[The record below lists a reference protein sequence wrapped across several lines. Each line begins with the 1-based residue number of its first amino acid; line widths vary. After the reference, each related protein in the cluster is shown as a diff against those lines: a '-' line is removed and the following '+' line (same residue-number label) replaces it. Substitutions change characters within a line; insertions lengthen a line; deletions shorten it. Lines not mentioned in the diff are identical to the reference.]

1 MPYSKA
7 PHGNNTEKKEEVWIG
22 QSLRISR
29 SDALAGGLG
38 SSKVAENVRYYREYI
53 DMEIRKGRSEE
64 EVLESLGDPRLLAK
78 SIIEANKNAGLN
90 EGTNRNYDEETEG
103 DVYGERTSAAD
114 ISAVR
119 VPGWLIFLIAVVIFL
134 LIIGVIFSVI
144 SFLAPVIIPVLIVVL
159 LVNLFRGRR

>member
-1 MPYSKA
+1 MDR
-7 PHGNNTEKKEEVWIG
+7 TEFTDKL
-22 QSLRISR
+22 QH
-29 SDALAGGLG
+29 ALAGGLG

-114 ISAVR
+114 TSAVR
-119 VPGWLIFLIAVVIFL
+119 VPGWLIFLIAIV
-134 LIIGVIFSVI
+134 FSVDYRRDFFRDI
-144 SFLAPVIIPVLIVVL
+144 FPCAGYYSGVDCCAFGQSFPGQKVIYVQQAVYL
-159 LVNLFRGRR
+159 

>member
-1 MPYSKA
+1 MDR
-7 PHGNNTEKKEEVWIG
+7 TEFTDKL
-22 QSLRISR
+22 QH
-29 SDALAGGLG
+29 ALAGGLG

-114 ISAVR
+114 TR
-119 VPGWLIFLIAVVIFL
+119 K
-134 LIIGVIFSVI
+134 
-144 SFLAPVIIPVLIVVL
+144 
-159 LVNLFRGRR
+159 

>member
-1 MPYSKA
+1 MDR
-7 PHGNNTEKKEEVWIG
+7 TEFTDKL
-22 QSLRISR
+22 QH
-29 SDALAGGLG
+29 ALAGGLG

-53 DMEIRKGRSEE
+53 DVEIRKGRSEE

-114 ISAVR
+114 TSAVR